1 MKKDDSRNESQ
12 LGQLKQ
18 LEGILDV
25 LSDPTSFVGRDYQYR
40 YVNKAYCDYFGKTKD
55 HIIGH
60 KVSEFIGIESFEKKV
75 KAHFDYCL
83 EGNEV
88 RFTNTV
94 RNASTG
100 QISYLLMRYT
110 PHYDLNGN
118 IDGLVST
125 ARDISKEEEL
135 KRDWE
140 RTLKSL
146 DDVLLVLDKEFTVL
160 DINQKGL
167 DFLGVVKA
175 GALGKKCY
183 QLFHGTEQP
192 VDYCPLTKSC
202 AERTSVSALRYN
214 KKLNRWFSYKS
225 SPVFNDFGEI
235 EKYVDLMRDVTDLVA
250 HEEKLKKSEQRLK
263 LASMSSLSGVWDI
276 DLVQNVLV
284 WDDRMYELYGI
295 SPENF
300 GGAYEAWQKGVHPD
314 DLPEAHQQ
322 VQDAINGVNEFH
334 TKFRVIWPD
343 GTIRYIEAHATVL
356 RDDTGKAIR
365 MIGVNSDI
373 TEQVR
378 REMQMKKAKQ
388 EIQKRNEQLKEVEE
402 RLRLMF
408 DNMNTGVAVY
418 QAIDDGLDFRF
429 MDFNKA
435 AERVTRI
442 SKERVLG
449 TRLLESFPNMG
460 KSPLFKT
467 LKEVYKDG
475 NSRYLAPFYYQDAQR
490 EGWRENYIYKLKTG
504 EIVALFD
511 DVTESMNYKI
521 ELQETN
527 EELRAAIEKAQESDR
542 LKSAFLANMS
552 HEIRTPMN
560 GILGFAQLLKEPK
573 GSAEDNQK
581 YISIIEKSGHRMLNI
596 INDLISI
603 SRIESG
609 EMKLCEHEVSIND
622 ELGELCA
629 FFQIEAAKK
638 KLKLDLISNIEEQD
652 EVFFLDREKLIAII
666 TNLVKNALK
675 YTHQGGVQIVSSIE
689 GNILSICIHDTGIGI
704 AKDHLETVFDRF
716 VQADNRLD
724 KAYEGAGLGLS
735 ISRAYARLMGGD
747 ITLESEP
754 GKGSVFCLE
763 IPVGKKSPV
772 ENCISETI
780 YSVEMPKNLDKM
792 QGKSILI
799 VDDDESTRVYLSI
812 ALESVVKHVYEAVNG
827 LEAIEMV
834 KNNRDIAVV
843 LLDMKMPEM
852 DGYAASRK
860 IKSIHPE
867 VIIIAQTAFALE
879 GDRELALNAGCD
891 DYLSKPVRLEDLQK
905 SIQKFS

>member
-18 LEGILDV
+18 LDGILDV

-40 YVNKAYCDYFGKTKD
+40 YVNKAYCDYFGKTKG

-60 KVSEFIGIESFEKKV
+60 KVWEFIGLENFEKNV
-75 KAHFDYCL
+75 KTHFDHCL

-94 RNASTG
+94 RNSSTG
-100 QISYLLMRYT
+100 QVSYLLMRYT

-118 IDGLVST
+118 VDGLVST

-167 DFLGVVKA
+167 DFLGIVKA
-175 GALGKKCY
+175 DAVGKKCY

-202 AERTSVSALRYN
+202 VERMSVSALRYN
-214 KKLNRWFSYKS
+214 KKLNKWLSYKS
-225 SPVFNDFGEI
+225 SPVYNDFGEI
-235 EKYVDLMRDVTDLVA
+235 EKYVDLMRDVTDLVT
-250 HEEKLKKSEQRLK
+250 HEDKLKKNEQRLK
-263 LASMSSLSGVWDI
+263 LATRSALSGVWDL

-300 GGAYEAWQKGVHPD
+300 GGAYEAWQQGVHPD

-322 VQDAINGVNEFH
+322 VQNAINGVNEFH

-343 GTIRYIEAHATVL
+343 RTIRHIEAHATVL

-365 MIGVNSDI
+365 MTGVNSDI

-388 EIQKRNEQLKEVEE
+388 EIQKSNEQLKEVEG

-418 QAIDDGLDFRF
+418 QAVDDGLDFRF

-442 SKERVLG
+442 SRKRVLG
-449 TRLLESFPNMG
+449 TRLLESFPNMD

-467 LKEVYKDG
+467 LKEVHSDG
-475 NSRYLAPFYYQDAQR
+475 KSRYLAPFYYQDAQR

-573 GSAEDNQK
+573 ASVEDNLK
-581 YISIIEKSGHRMLNI
+581 YISIIEKSGQRMLNI

-603 SRIESG
+603 SRIEAG
-609 EMKLCEHEVSIND
+609 EMKLNKHAVSVID
-622 ELGELCA
+622 EIGELCA
-629 FFQIEAAKK
+629 FFQYEAAKK
-638 KLKLDLISNIEEQD
+638 NLKLELISEINEQQS
-652 EVFFLDREKLIAII
+652 EIRVDRDKLIAII
-666 TNLVKNALK
+666 TNLIKNAIK
-675 YTHQGGVQIVSSIE
+675 YTHHGGVTVRSFIVE
-689 GNILSICIHDTGIGI
+689 HELNICINDTGIGI
-704 AKDHLETVFDRF
+704 AKDHLESVFDRF

-724 KAYEGAGLGLS
+724 KPYEGAGLGLS
-735 ISRAYARLMGGD
+735 ISRAYARQMGGD
-747 ITLESEP
+747 IFLESAP
-754 GKGSVFCLE
+754 GKGSSFCLI
-763 IPVGKKSPV
+763 IPF
-772 ENCISETI
+772 ENAQFTREPIEDKQVFSRQTI
-780 YSVEMPKNLDKM
+780 GLGAFKN
-792 QGKSILI
+792 KSILI
-799 VDDDESTRVYLSI
+799 ADDDESTMMYLSI
-812 ALESVVKHVYEAVNG
+812 ALQPYVKKVFEADNGAVAIEVVK
-827 LEAIEMV
+827 
-834 KNNRDIAVV
+834 KNSDIALV
-843 LLDMKMPEM
+843 LMDMKMPVM
-852 DGYAASRK
+852 DGYTATSK
-860 IKSIHPE
+860 IKSIKPD
-867 VIIIAQTAFALE
+867 IFIIAQTAFAME
-879 GDRELALNAGCD
+879 GDRQKALDAGCD
-891 DYLSKPVRLEDLQK
+891 DYLSKPVRLEDLRK
-905 SIQKFS
+905 SIQKIS